1 MSSHRPGALGEGPR
15 AGGFSVA
22 APGPPFPPLT
32 DTVEPT
38 PVDAIYRAG
47 VAGMSCWSRNHH
59 GLVRQLPMSRWLGA
73 PDVAA
78 QERFADEL
86 VMDECSGATTLDVGC
101 GPGRFTAALQ
111 HRGSSALGVDASA
124 VAVALTRQRG
134 GTAMRRDL
142 FGWLPA
148 QGCWDRVLLADGNIG
163 IGGDPVRTL
172 RRAAELLAP
181 GGRVIVEIDHVS
193 TGGGSVSHE
202 VVRWESHHAMG
213 PWFRWARLGTV
224 ALSAVATAAG
234 LEVRKVI
241 DLAPHVIAVLERPST
256 NRIET

>member
-1 MSSHRPGALGEGPR
+1 M
-15 AGGFSVA
+15 
-22 APGPPFPPLT
+22 
-32 DTVEPT
+32 EPT

-47 VAGMSCWSRNHH
+47 AAGVSCWSRNHH
-59 GLVRQLPMSRWLGA
+59 GLVRELPMSRWLAA

-78 QERFADEL
+78 HDRLADEL
-86 VMDECSGATTLDVGC
+86 LMNECSHGTILDLGC

-111 HRGSSALGVDASA
+111 DRGSSALGVDASA

-142 FGWLPA
+142 FGSLPA
-148 QGCWDRVLLADGNIG
+148 EGCWDRVLLADGNIG

-193 TGGGSVSHE
+193 TGAVSVSRE
-202 VVRWESHHAMG
+202 LVRWETHHAMG

-234 LEVRKVI
+234 LEVHKV
-241 DLAPHVIAVLERPST
+241 LNVPPHVIAVLGAPC
-256 NRIET
+256 

>member
-1 MSSHRPGALGEGPR
+1 
-15 AGGFSVA
+15 
-22 APGPPFPPLT
+22 
-32 DTVEPT
+32 
-38 PVDAIYRAG
+38 
-47 VAGMSCWSRNHH
+47 
-59 GLVRQLPMSRWLGA
+59 MSRWLGA

-78 QERFADEL
+78 HDRLADEL
-86 VMDECSGATTLDVGC
+86 VMNECSGATTLDLGC

-142 FGWLPA
+142 FGSLPA
-148 QGCWDRVLLADGNIG
+148 QGFWDRVLLADGNIG

-181 GGRVIVEIDHVS
+181 GGRVIVEIDHLD
-193 TGGGSVSHE
+193 TGAESVSHE
-202 VVRWESHHAMG
+202 FVRWESHHAEG
-213 PWFRWARLGTV
+213 PWFRWARLGAV

-234 LEVRKVI
+234 LEVHKVVNVP
-241 DLAPHVIAVLERPST
+241 PHVIAVLQRPST